1 MQRRSAVVL
10 SFLLGLG
17 AFLSAVSVG
26 IAAPGYGSAQITAR
40 FTSTSEYC
48 ATSEELAFLKLIN
61 DYRKSK
67 GLGALVLT
75 QSLGAASEHHS
86 KSMAENSYFDHY
98 LIPEGVSWSQN
109 MANHGYNYNTWK
121 GENIAA
127 GNSDALG
134 TFNQWK
140 GSSGHNANMLSA
152 NFKAIGIGHYYKAGA
167 AYQGHFWTTDF
178 GGYVD
183 AAAKTC
189 PDGTD
194 GGILT
199 SEGAYKVARTG
210 HTSNSRLGTHCLDG
224 RQDTSWYTTV
234 TTPPSYAYVWF
245 DFGAARTFDTVK
257 WKFNR
262 TNYADY
268 FEIQVS
274 NDRASWTKIG
284 QFTNAPSN
292 TWQTLNKKATARYV
306 RFLFRNP
313 NKDVKLGYLSEV
325 RVYP

>member
-1 MQRRSAVVL
+1 MSVA
-10 SFLLGLG
+10 G
-17 AFLSAVSVG
+17 VG
-26 IAAPGYGSAQITAR
+26 IAAPGQSQAQITAR
-40 FTSTSEYC
+40 FTDTGAYC

-86 KSMAENSYFDHY
+86 KSMAENNYFSHT
-98 LIPEGVSWSQN
+98 LIPEGISWSQN

-121 GENIAA
+121 AENIAA
-127 GNSDALG
+127 GNSDPLA

-140 GSSGHNANMLSA
+140 DSAGHNANMLGA
-152 NFKAIGIGHYYKAGA
+152 NFNAIGIGHYYKAGA
-167 AYQGHFWTTDF
+167 PYQGHYWTTDF

-194 GGILT
+194 GGFL
-199 SEGAYKVARTG
+199 SSDGSFKVARTG
-210 HTSNSRLGTHCLDG
+210 HTSNSRQGGHCLDG

-274 NDRASWTKIG
+274 NDRTSWTKIG
-284 QFTNAPSN
+284 QGTNAPSN
-292 TWQTLNKKATARYV
+292 TWQTLNKKATGRYV

-313 NKDVKLGYLSEV
+313 NRDAKLGYLSEV
-325 RVYP
+325 RIYP

>member
-1 MQRRSAVVL
+1 MQRRSAVLL
-10 SFLLGLG
+10 SFLIGLG
-17 AFLSAVSVG
+17 AFLSVASVG
-26 IAAPGYGSAQITAR
+26 IAGPGQSRTQLTASAADA
-40 FTSTSEYC
+40 SGYC
-48 ATSEELAFLKLIN
+48 ATSGEVAVLKLIN

-75 QSLGAASEHHS
+75 QTLSAASDHHS
-86 KSMAENSYFDHY
+86 QSMADYNYFSHD
-98 LIPEGVSWSQN
+98 LVPEGISWSQN

-121 GENIAA
+121 AENIAA
-127 GNSDALG
+127 GNSDPVA

-140 GSSGHNANMLSA
+140 GSAGHNANMLSA
-152 NFKAIGIGHYYKAGA
+152 NYKAIGVGYAKNSGSSYVHY
-167 AYQGHFWTTDF
+167 WTTDF

-189 PDGTD
+189 PDSTD
-194 GGILT
+194 VGFLASDG
-199 SEGAYKVARTG
+199 SYKVARTG

-245 DFGAARTFDTVK
+245 DLGGVRAIGSVK

-262 TNYADY
+262 TGFADY

-274 NDRASWTKIG
+274 NDRASWTKVG

-292 TWQTLNKKATARYV
+292 TWQTLNKKASARYV
-306 RFLFRNP
+306 RFLIRNP
-313 NKDVKLGYLSEV
+313 NKDAKIGYLSEV
-325 RVYP
+325 RAYP